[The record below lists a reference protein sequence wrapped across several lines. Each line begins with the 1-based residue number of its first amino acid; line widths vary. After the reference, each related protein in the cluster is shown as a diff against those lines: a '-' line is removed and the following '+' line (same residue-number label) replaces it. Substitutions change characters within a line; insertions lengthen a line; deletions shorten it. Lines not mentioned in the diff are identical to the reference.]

1 MHPIV
6 RVALIISG
14 VYFTWHSYEMYLEKE
29 WLMLS
34 VFAVASLLL
43 IYVGI
48 VGDEGE
54 GDELLD

>member
-14 VYFTWHSYEMYLEKE
+14 ICFIWNSYEMYLEKE

-34 VFAVASLLL
+34 VFAVSSLLL

-54 GDELLD
+54 GDE